1 MADAMLSKSEK
12 ATVKRPTTSKME
24 SKGKGKGEAKKKPF
38 ENKPSLSKDS
48 EKVDCQ
54 MAATCSTSGVAGSS
68 EPSLTDIMGV
78 LMTIQNEQNTQKLN
92 MKNIESK
99 VLEMYNDCDD
109 AEYDEQD
116 EFFYDVDDNNNDVES
131 RQEIDE
137 NVEME
142 NEPPN
147 KR

>member
-1 MADAMLSKSEK
+1 M
-12 ATVKRPTTSKME
+12 
-24 SKGKGKGEAKKKPF
+24 
-38 ENKPSLSKDS
+38 
-48 EKVDCQ
+48 
-54 MAATCSTSGVAGSS
+54 
-68 EPSLTDIMGV
+68 TDIMGV

-109 AEYDEQD
+109 VEYDEQD

-147 KR
+147 KRRKTYDNSNETAPCQSSFIGAARSFKLKENIDKKVNDELADMINVILEKVYQMRNTRTC